1 MQVNIDLPFQIG
13 DKIWVDK
20 TNGFGSCNFM
30 ERYKNLEEA
39 EITHIKIEYDVATK
53 EQRILYKVTNKD
65 FYYIYNGK
73 VAYSKEEYYDL
84 FFRKE
89 LEELIPEDLRTWL
102 WK

>member
-1 MQVNIDLPFQIG
+1 MQININLPFQIG

-20 TNGFGSCNFM
+20 NSGFGSCNFM
-30 ERYKNLEEA
+30 ERYKGLEEV
-39 EITHIKIEYDVATK
+39 EIVEIKIEYSMSTK
-53 EQRILYKVTNKD
+53 EHQILYKVTNRD
-65 FYYIYNGK
+65 HYYVYNGK
-73 VAYSKEEYYDL
+73 VAFSKEEYYDL

>member
-1 MQVNIDLPFQIG
+1 MQINVELPFQIG

-39 EITHIKIEYDVATK
+39 EIVNIKIEYDLATQ
-53 EQRILYKVTNKD
+53 EHRILYKVTNKD
-65 FYYIYNGK
+65 HYYIYNGK
-73 VAYSKEEYYDL
+73 VAFSKEEYYE

-89 LEELIPEDLRTWL
+89 LEELIPEDLRTYL
-102 WK
+102 WQ